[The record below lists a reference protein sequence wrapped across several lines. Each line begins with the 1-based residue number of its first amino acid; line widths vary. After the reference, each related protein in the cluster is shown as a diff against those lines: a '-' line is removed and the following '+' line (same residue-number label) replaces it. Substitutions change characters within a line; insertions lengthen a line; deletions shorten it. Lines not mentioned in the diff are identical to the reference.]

1 MYVCIC
7 NAFTCRDVR
16 RVKSQGVSKS
26 RQVYKKLGCSMQCGK
41 CLETIDNVLKED
53 QSADTLANRSP
64 DLNISSSVN
73 AY

>member
-26 RQVYKKLGCSMQCGK
+26 RQVYKKLGCRIQCGK

-53 QSADTLANRSP
+53 QSTDDFANKP
-64 DLNISSSVN
+64 LDLNLSSSVN
-73 AY
+73 A

>member
-26 RQVYKKLGCSMQCGK
+26 RQVYKKLGCRMQCGK

-53 QSADTLANRSP
+53 QPTDALANRSS
-64 DLNISSSVN
+64 DFNISSSVN
-73 AY
+73 A

>member
-26 RQVYKKLGCSMQCGK
+26 RQVYKKLGCSIQCGK
-41 CLETIDNVLKED
+41 CLETIDNVLKEE
-53 QSADTLANRSP
+53 QSTDDFSNKPLDFN
-64 DLNISSSVN
+64 LSSSVN
-73 AY
+73 A

>member
-26 RQVYKKLGCSMQCGK
+26 RQVYKKLGCRIQCGK
-41 CLETIDNVLKED
+41 CLETIDNVLKEE
-53 QSADTLANRSP
+53 QSTDDFANKP
-64 DLNISSSVN
+64 LDLNLSSSVN
-73 AY
+73 A

>member
-26 RQVYKKLGCSMQCGK
+26 RQVYKKLGCRIQCGK
-41 CLETIDNVLKED
+41 CLETIDNVLKEE
-53 QSADTLANRSP
+53 QSTDDFANKP
-64 DLNISSSVN
+64 LDFNLSSSVN
-73 AY
+73 A

>member
-53 QSADTLANRSP
+53 QPTDALANRSS
-64 DLNISSSVN
+64 DFNISSSVN
-73 AY
+73 A

>member
-53 QSADTLANRSP
+53 QSKDTLANRSP

>member
-26 RQVYKKLGCSMQCGK
+26 RQVYKKLGCSIQCGK

-53 QSADTLANRSP
+53 QSTDDFANKP
-64 DLNISSSVN
+64 LDLNLSSSVN
-73 AY
+73 A

>member
-41 CLETIDNVLKED
+41 CLETIDNVLRED
-53 QSADTLANRSP
+53 QSKDTLANRSP

-73 AY
+73 A

>member
-26 RQVYKKLGCSMQCGK
+26 RQVYKKLGCRIQCGK
-41 CLETIDNVLKED
+41 CLETIDNVLKEE
-53 QSADTLANRSP
+53 QSTDDFSNKPLDFN
-64 DLNISSSVN
+64 LSSSVN
-73 AY
+73 A

>member
-53 QSADTLANRSP
+53 QSKDTLVNRSP

-73 AY
+73 A

>member
-26 RQVYKKLGCSMQCGK
+26 RQVYKKLGCRIQCGK
-41 CLETIDNVLKED
+41 CLETIDNVLKEE
-53 QSADTLANRSP
+53 QSTEDFANKP
-64 DLNISSSVN
+64 LDLNISSSVN
-73 AY
+73 A